1 MSDPIIIKV
10 SAFGGATEAEIAVDR
25 GTTLLGGLNYAG
37 KTSVAL
43 AAASALTGTP
53 LPVPDI
59 NKASSGALVKTG
71 FAEGMASV
79 SWKTGKVEHRWPGG
93 AVTAEGL
100 PPASNPF
107 AVGLL
112 RLRKMEPKERLKTLR
127 HFAKSDPTHEDL
139 RDAFVKE
146 NIDAGL
152 ADRVWDAIKK
162 DGWDAALT
170 RARDTGTRLKGR
182 WEQVTGANYGSKIVT
197 SWLPDGWTHDLDAA
211 SLDGLKRAAQDSGA
225 ALERLTSGA
234 AVDKAESDRLAAEA
248 GRLDALKAAE
258 DEAAE
263 KVRKAK
269 SALIAARTTRNSLP
283 KGANNSAGIPCPH
296 CNEPIIV
303 IQADLVGE
311 FQLQK
316 APPAPAKDEARRIA
330 KEIMK
335 ADAGLINAENALR
348 NAEAEERRL
357 SGELSVAQRAAD
369 TLARMPKADAQA
381 SQEAIDAA
389 REAVRIAEARV
400 KIFEAK
406 TDAYA
411 VAANLAINQKM
422 VEILAPDGLAKTKL
436 ANSLAEVNKKL
447 AEISKAANW
456 KCAVSVDESATLKYG
471 GRSTLLSRSEK
482 YRVDATW
489 AIFAALEKRVDMCV
503 FDGADI
509 LDSSGRFGLISALAA
524 YKLPALVCMTF
535 NKKAEVPDLAKHGLG
550 RSYWIAD
557 GTAEIIASEPKQ
569 AAA

>member
-1 MSDPIIIKV
+1 MADPIIIKV
-10 SAFGGATEAEIAVDR
+10 SAFGGATEAELIIDK
-25 GTTLLGGLNYAG
+25 GTTLLAGLNYAG

-43 AAASALTGTP
+43 ATSSALTGTP

-71 FAEGMASV
+71 FAEGMASIG
-79 SWKTGKVEHRWPGG
+79 WKTGKVEHRWPGG
-93 AVTAEGL
+93 AITAEGL

-112 RLRKMEPKERLKTLR
+112 RLRKMDPKERLRTLR

-139 RDAFVKE
+139 RDAFAKE
-146 NIDAGL
+146 GIDAGL
-152 ADRVWDAIKK
+152 ADRVWDAIQK

-170 RARDTGTRLKGR
+170 RARDNGTRLKGR
-182 WEQVTGANYGSKIVT
+182 WEQVTGANYGSKIVA
-197 SWLPDGWTHDLDAA
+197 SWLPDGWTQDLETA
-211 SLDGLKRAAQDSGA
+211 SLEGLKRAALEKKE
-225 ALERLTSGA
+225 ALEKLTSA
-234 AVDKAESDRLAAEA
+234 SAVDKAEVDRLTAEA
-248 GRLDALKAAE
+248 AKLDNLSKTAQDAGVKVTQAKQALA
-258 DEAAE
+258 
-263 KVRKAK
+263 
-269 SALIAARTTRNSLP
+269 SARTARNALP
-283 KGANNSAGIPCPH
+283 KDANSNAGIPCPH
-296 CNEPIIV
+296 CNEPVIV
-303 IQADLVGE
+303 SQTDLVGE

-316 APPAPAKDEARRIA
+316 APPAPNKEEKRRLAKDIRE
-330 KEIMK
+330 
-335 ADAGLINAENALR
+335 ADAGVTQAETALR
-348 NAEAEERRL
+348 NAETEERRATGDQ
-357 SGELSVAQRAAD
+357 SNAQRAAD
-369 TLARMPKADAQA
+369 ALAQMPKANAQA

-471 GRSTLLSRSEK
+471 GRSTLLSKSEK

-489 AIFAALEKRVDMCV
+489 AIFAALEKRADMAV

-509 LDSSGRFGLISALAA
+509 LDNSGRFGLISALAS

-535 NKKAEVPDLAKHGLG
+535 SKKAEVPDLAKHGLG
-550 RSYWIAD
+550 RSYWIQE
-557 GTAEIIASEPKQ
+557 GTAEPLVSETKR